1 MTENGR
7 GELLKNLEKLHT
19 TGLGTERIRRN
30 LSLETDDV
38 VEWCR
43 RKISAPESHTERRG
57 KNWYICGDGCIITVN
72 AHSYTIITAHRRK
85 AGGE

>member
-7 GELLKNLEKLHT
+7 GELLKNLEQLHT
-19 TGLGTERIRRN
+19 TSLGAERIKRN

-43 RKISAPESHTERRG
+43 RKISAPESHMKREG
-57 KNWYICGDGCIITVN
+57 KNWYICSGGCVITVN
-72 AHSYTIITAHRRK
+72 AHSYTIITAHGRK
-85 AGGE
+85 KGEE